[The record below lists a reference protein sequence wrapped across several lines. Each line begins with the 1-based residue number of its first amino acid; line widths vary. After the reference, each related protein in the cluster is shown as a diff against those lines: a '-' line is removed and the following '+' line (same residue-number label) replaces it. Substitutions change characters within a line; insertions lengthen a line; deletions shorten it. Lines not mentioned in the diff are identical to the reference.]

1 MLIVIDKLTDTP
13 LVLWPK
19 GATNDSR
26 IYVTPGSDN
35 NSYQYSINNGLEWY
49 DTSNAYFN
57 IPDSS
62 YSVGMIQVRALDVI
76 GNKSEILSNPTE
88 IIIDATIGLPIVY
101 WPNSPSNNEKVIVNI
116 SSNAISW

>member
-26 IYVTPGSDN
+26 IYITPGSDN
-35 NSYQYSINNGLEWY
+35 NSYQYSIDNGLVWY

-57 IPDSS
+57 IPDGS
-62 YSVGMIQVRALDVI
+62 YNVGMIQVRALDVI

-116 SSNAISW
+116 SSDAISW